1 MAKSRA
7 ESHRGQAA
15 VELALVLPVVVV
27 FMLLILQVGLVVRDQ
42 IALIH
47 TCGAAARAASIA
59 ESPSDAASSVLSA
72 SSFGDT
78 AQITVTTNDGMVR
91 VDVVFDHPTDLAMV
105 GFFLPDITLRATA
118 TYQLQG

>member
-7 ESHRGQAA
+7 ESLRGQAA
-15 VELALVLPVVVV
+15 VELALVMPVVVI
-27 FMLLILQVGLVVRDQ
+27 FMLLILQVGLVVREQ

-47 TCGAAARAASIA
+47 ACGAAARAASIA
-59 ESPSDAASSVLSA
+59 DSPSEAASSVFSA
-72 SSFGDT
+72 SSFGD
-78 AQITVTTNDGMVR
+78 AAEITVATNDGMVT
-91 VDVVFDHPTDLAMV
+91 VDVVFDHPTNLAIV